1 MGLIVWM
8 LREGLKFKNKDVS
21 ALQTI
26 YDHLS
31 TMRSYLNST
40 TAPSRLQLGLLLR
53 QLKDLW
59 RITLILATIAEI
71 HYPFFLQDNNNTL
84 SSSLKSYTK
93 SNEHTT
99 NKNKY
104 ISSYENI
111 YQLIT
116 TTYNLDKCWT
126 ISPLING
133 KELLS
138 LLHINKGPVV
148 GVYLEEQIKWMLIHP
163 DGDRG
168 GCIDYLKEL
177 RKGRNIDGLDDVAM
191 RSVEKKKKNKSCSKD
206 SGKKR

>member
-1 MGLIVWM
+1 MPRIGLPSWNCLEPLSLYSRFFLSLIK
-8 LREGLKFKNKDVS
+8 LTNS
-21 ALQTI
+21 ASMIASLHSLT
-26 YDHLS
+26 S
-31 TMRSYLNST
+31 ST
-40 TAPSRLQLGLLLR
+40 TVVRLSVR
-53 QLKDLW
+53 C
-59 RITLILATIAEI
+59 ITLILASIAEI

-84 SSSLKSYTK
+84 SSSLESYTK

-133 KELLS
+133 KELSS

-191 RSVEKKKKNKSCSKD
+191 RSVEKKKKNKSSGKD